1 MARRTALH
9 PFLGVFLALAVM
21 LLASPLQAQV
31 PVQRGTAKPST
42 LKITVTQ
49 VELWNSTA
57 WVSVFTGSAQ
67 LDLVAGG
74 PFPGI
79 ANVTLPGGTYS
90 KVRVTILNSIGVTGS
105 VTYLGTPYYVTPA
118 AGPFAGTVSATS
130 NVASAGQNDFA
141 HPFWGAAGA
150 PFRFPDFAI
159 TPIIVTPSTNYAPS
173 LKVDVTNAL
182 QLWEFA
188 PGTFYFVLGAPTVTL
203 I

>member
-1 MARRTALH
+1 MARRNALH
-9 PFLGVFLALAVM
+9 SFLGVFLALAVI
-21 LLASPLQAQV
+21 LLASPLQAQ
-31 PVQRGTAKPST
+31 PVQRGTAKPT
-42 LKITVTQ
+42 ALKITVTK
-49 VELWNSTA
+49 VELWNSST

-79 ANVTLPGGTYS
+79 ANVTLPGGIYS

-105 VTYLGTPYYVTPA
+105 VTYLGTPYYVTPI
-118 AGPFAGTVSATS
+118 AGPFAGTVSATTL
-130 NVASAGQNDFA
+130 VASAGQNDFV
-141 HPFWGAAGA
+141 HPAWGAAGA
-150 PFRFPDFAI
+150 AFRFPDFVI
-159 TPIIVTPSTNYAPS
+159 TPITVTPSTNYAPS

-188 PGTFYFVLGAPTVTL
+188 PGTFYFVLGAPIVTL